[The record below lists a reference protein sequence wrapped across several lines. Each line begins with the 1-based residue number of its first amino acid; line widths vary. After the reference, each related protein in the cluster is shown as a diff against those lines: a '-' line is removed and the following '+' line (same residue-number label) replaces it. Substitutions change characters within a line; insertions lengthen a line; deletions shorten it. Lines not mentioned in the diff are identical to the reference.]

1 MSKLTRGKAFLGAII
16 AIAVSAGVLTVP
28 AKAADQV
35 TLTIWTFG
43 EVIQPALQKA
53 YQKLHPEVKIVP
65 IKNDV
70 DPLHQ
75 KTILSC
81 QTGGPADIIAFEVPY
96 SGYWRTGN
104 RPNCFQD
111 LRQMKTS
118 GVNATNDIT
127 MGGQIAA
134 GLSATE
140 IKKNYLPW
148 RWEQGVA
155 FNDSVIGIPTDVG
168 GLQVAYRADL
178 FKKAGLPTDR
188 AAVSKLWP
196 TWDAFI
202 ATGKKYVA
210 KLTPAEKKSGKGF
223 IDDAGSIYAAVMN
236 QGTTKYYE
244 PNGTDAGKLV
254 YKTNPQIKKA
264 WDTTVKALDAGIGAR
279 LGQFTSDWNIGMNKG
294 AMATILAPAWM
305 LDYIKKQAPDT
316 KGKWDI
322 ADLPVGGGN
331 QGGTELAIPSYS
343 KNKQAAYDFL
353 TWYLA
358 PEQQL
363 KVFQLYGLFPSTSV
377 LYDDPALL
385 GYKDVFFS
393 DAPVGQIY
401 TKGVLKL
408 KPIFEGE
415 LQRKIDSTFGAG
427 LGRVAS
433 KKMTSEKSYAL
444 VISDI
449 DKLFKN

>member
-1 MSKLTRGKAFLGAII
+1 MNQRVRINKRIGIALACFLALTGI
-16 AIAVSAGVLTVP
+16 SAP
-28 AKAADQV
+28 SKAADPV

-43 EVIQPALQKA
+43 EVIQPGLQRE

-81 QTGGPADIIAFEVPY
+81 QTTGPADIIAFETPY
-96 SGYWRTGN
+96 SGFWRTGN

-118 GVNATNDIT
+118 GENAAN
-127 MGGQIAA
+127 GVAA
-134 GLSATE
+134 GLSAAD

-148 RWEQGVA
+148 RWEHGVA

-168 GLQVAYRADL
+168 GLQVAYRIDL

-188 AAVSKLWP
+188 EAVGKLWP
-196 TWDAFI
+196 TWEKFI
-202 ATGKKYVA
+202 DVGKKYVA
-210 KLTPAEKKSGKGF
+210 KLTPAERKAGKGF
-223 IDDAGSIYAAVMN
+223 IDDAGSIYSAIMN
-236 QGTTKYYE
+236 QGTSKYYQAD
-244 PNGTDAGKLV
+244 GTDAGKLV

-264 WDTTVKALDAGIGAR
+264 WDTTIVALNAGIGAR

-305 LDYIKKQAPDT
+305 LDYIKKQSPDT

-322 ADLPVGGGN
+322 ASLPVGGGN
-331 QGGTELAIPSYS
+331 RGGTQLGITSYS

-363 KVFQLYGLFPSTSV
+363 KVFKTYGLFPSTSV
-377 LYDDPALL
+377 LYDDAALL
-385 GYKDVFFS
+385 DYKDEFFNN
-393 DAPVGQIY
+393 APVGQIY

-415 LQRKIDSTFGAG
+415 LERKLDTLFGAG

-433 KKMTSEKSYAL
+433 KKMTPEKSWAL
-444 VISDI
+444 VLSDA

>member
-1 MSKLTRGKAFLGAII
+1 MKKLATKNAFLGAIV
-16 AIAVSAGVLTVP
+16 AMAVSLGVLSAP
-28 AKAADQV
+28 AKAAEQI

-43 EVIQPALQKA
+43 EVIQPGLQRE
-53 YQKLHPEVKIVP
+53 YQKLHPEIKIIP

-104 RPNCFQD
+104 RPSCFQD

-118 GVNATNDIT
+118 GTNAAA
-127 MGGQIAA
+127 GVPA
-134 GLSATE
+134 GLSAND

-168 GLQVAYRADL
+168 GLQVAYRTDL

-188 AAVSKLWP
+188 VAVSKLWP

-210 KLTPAEKKSGKGF
+210 KLTPAEKKAGKGF

-236 QGTTKYYE
+236 QGTVKYYQ
-244 PNGTDAGKLV
+244 PDGTDGGKLV

-264 WDTTVKALDAGIGAR
+264 WDTTVKALESGIGAR

-331 QGGTELAIPSYS
+331 QGGTELGIPSYS

-363 KVFQLYGLFPSTSV
+363 KVFKTYGLFPSTSV
-377 LYDDPALL
+377 LYDDAALL
-385 GYKDVFFS
+385 DYKDEFFS
-393 DAPVGQIY
+393 NAPVGAIY
-401 TKGVLKL
+401 TRGVLKL

-433 KKMTSEKSYAL
+433 KKMTSAKSYAL

>member
-1 MSKLTRGKAFLGAII
+1 MSKLTARNTFLGAIV
-16 AIAVSAGVLTVP
+16 ALAVSAGLLTVP
-28 AKAADQV
+28 AKAADPV

-43 EVIQPALQKA
+43 EVIQPGLQREYKA
-53 YQKLHPEVKIVP
+53 LHPEVKITA
-65 IKNDV
+65 IKYGVDDV
-70 DPLHQ
+70 HQ
-75 KTILSC
+75 KTIQSC
-81 QTGGPADIIAFEVPY
+81 QTGGVADIIAFEVPY
-96 SGYWRTGN
+96 SGYWRTGK
-104 RPNCFQD
+104 RPDCFQD
-111 LRQMKTS
+111 LRKMTTS
-118 GVNATNDIT
+118 DTNVSAGV
-127 MGGQIAA
+127 AA
-134 GLSATE
+134 GLTAND

-168 GLQVAYRADL
+168 GLQVAYRTDL

-188 AAVSKLWP
+188 EAVSKLWP

-202 ATGKKYVA
+202 ATGQKYVA
-210 KLTPAEKKSGKGF
+210 KLTPAEKKSGKSF
-223 IDDAGSIYAAVMN
+223 LDESGSIYKAIMN
-236 QGTTKYYE
+236 QGTMKYYQ
-244 PNGTDAGKLV
+244 PDGTDAGKLV

-264 WDTTVKALDAGIGAR
+264 WDTTVKALNAGIGAR
-279 LGQFTSDWNIGMNKG
+279 LAAFSSDWNIGMNKG
-294 AMATILAPAWM
+294 AMAAILAPAWM
-305 LDYIKKQAPDT
+305 LDYIKKQAPAT

-322 ADLPVGGGN
+322 ADLPVSGGN
-331 QGGTELAIPSYS
+331 EGGTELGIANNS

-363 KVFQLYGLFPSTSV
+363 KVFKTYGLFPSTSV
-377 LYDDPALL
+377 LYDDAALL
-385 GYKDVFFS
+385 DYKDPFFS
-393 DAPVGQIY
+393 NAPVGKIY

-415 LQRKIDSTFGAG
+415 QQRKIDSTFGDA
-427 LGRVAS
+427 LSRVAG

-444 VISDI
+444 AISDI

>member
-1 MSKLTRGKAFLGAII
+1 MKRSIASKTLVGALIC
-16 AIAVSAGVLTVP
+16 ASVTAGLLTVP
-28 AKAADQV
+28 AKAAEQV

-43 EVIQPALQKA
+43 EVIQPGLQRE
-53 YQKLHPEVKIVP
+53 YQKLHPEIKIIP

-81 QTGGPADIIAFEVPY
+81 QTGGPADIIAFETPY

-111 LRQMKTS
+111 LREMKTS
-118 GVNATNDIT
+118 GINAAV
-127 MGGQIAA
+127 GVAA
-134 GLSATE
+134 GQSALE

-168 GLQVAYRADL
+168 GLQVAYRTDL

-196 TWDAFI
+196 TWDKFI
-202 ATGKKYVA
+202 ATGQKYVS
-210 KLTPAEKKSGKGF
+210 KLTPTEKKAGKAF

-236 QGTTKYYE
+236 QGTVKYYQ
-244 PNGTDAGKLV
+244 PNNTDAGKLV
-254 YKTNPQIKKA
+254 YKTNPQIKTA
-264 WDTTVKALDAGIGAR
+264 WNTTVKALDSGIGAR

-331 QGGTELAIPSYS
+331 QGGTQLGITKYS
-343 KNKQAAYDFL
+343 KNCYNL
-353 TWYLA
+353 
-358 PEQQL
+358 
-363 KVFQLYGLFPSTSV
+363 
-377 LYDDPALL
+377 
-385 GYKDVFFS
+385 
-393 DAPVGQIY
+393 
-401 TKGVLKL
+401 
-408 KPIFEGE
+408 
-415 LQRKIDSTFGAG
+415 R
-427 LGRVAS
+427 
-433 KKMTSEKSYAL
+433 
-444 VISDI
+444 
-449 DKLFKN
+449 

>member
-1 MSKLTRGKAFLGAII
+1 MRFSANRGK
-16 AIAVSAGVLTVP
+16 VLTALLALAITSGVVVAP
-28 AKAADQV
+28 AKSAEPI

-43 EVIQPALQKA
+43 EVIQPGLQRE
-53 YQKLHPEVKIVP
+53 YQKLNPNVKIVP

-104 RPNCFQD
+104 RPGCFQD

-118 GVNATNDIT
+118 DVNVAAGIP
-127 MGGQIAA
+127 A
-134 GLSATE
+134 GLSAND

-168 GLQVAYRADL
+168 GLQVAYRVDL

-188 AAVSKLWP
+188 EAVSKLWP
-196 TWDAFI
+196 TWDKFI
-202 ATGKKYVA
+202 ATGTKYMS
-210 KLTPAEKKSGKGF
+210 KLSAAEKKAGKGF
-223 IDDAGSIYAAVMN
+223 LDNAGTIYGAVMN
-236 QGTTKYYE
+236 QGTMKYYQSD
-244 PNGTDAGKLV
+244 GSDAGKLV

-264 WDTTVKALDAGIGAR
+264 WNTTVKALDAGIGAR

-305 LDYIKKQAPDT
+305 LDYIKKQAPET

-322 ADLPVGGGN
+322 ADLPEGGGN
-331 QGGTELAIPSYS
+331 QGGTELAITNYS

-353 TWYLA
+353 NWYLA

-363 KVFQLYGLFPSTSV
+363 KVFKTYGLFPSTSV
-377 LYDDPALL
+377 LYDDAALL
-385 GYKDVFFS
+385 DYRDEFFNN
-393 DAPVGQIY
+393 APVGQIY
-401 TKGVLKL
+401 TRGVLKL

-415 LQRKIDSTFGAG
+415 LQRKIDTIFGAG

-433 KKMTSEKSYAL
+433 KKMTAQKSYDT
-444 VISDI
+444 VIAEI
-449 DKLFKN
+449 DKLFKI

>member
-1 MSKLTRGKAFLGAII
+1 
-16 AIAVSAGVLTVP
+16 
-28 AKAADQV
+28 
-35 TLTIWTFG
+35 
-43 EVIQPALQKA
+43 
-53 YQKLHPEVKIVP
+53 
-65 IKNDV
+65 
-70 DPLHQ
+70 
-75 KTILSC
+75 
-81 QTGGPADIIAFEVPY
+81 
-96 SGYWRTGN
+96 
-104 RPNCFQD
+104 
-111 LRQMKTS
+111 MKTS
-118 GVNATNDIT
+118 SLNVEAGV
-127 MGGQIAA
+127 QA
-134 GLSATE
+134 GLSALD

-188 AAVSKLWP
+188 VAVSKLWP
-196 TWDAFI
+196 TWDKFI
-202 ATGKKYVA
+202 ATGQKYVS
-210 KLTPAEKKSGKGF
+210 KLTAAEKKSGKGF

-236 QGTTKYYE
+236 QGTVKYYE
-244 PNGTDAGKLV
+244 PNNTDAGKLV

-264 WDTTVKALDAGIGAR
+264 WNTTVQALNSGIGAR

-322 ADLPVGGGN
+322 ADLPAGGGN
-331 QGGTELAIPSYS
+331 QGGTELGIPSYS

-363 KVFQLYGLFPSTSV
+363 KVFKTYGLFPSASV
-377 LYDDPALL
+377 LYDDAALL
-385 GYKDVFFS
+385 DYKDEFFS
-393 DAPVGQIY
+393 NAPVGQIY
-401 TKGVLKL
+401 SKGIMKL

>member
-1 MSKLTRGKAFLGAII
+1 MRTRFSQKSFLGVVLAV
-16 AIAVSAGVLTVP
+16 AVSAGVMTAP
-28 AKAADQV
+28 AKAEEQTV
-35 TLTIWTFG
+35 LTIWTFG
-43 EVIQPALQKA
+43 EVIQRALQLEYK
-53 YQKLHPEVKIVP
+53 KLHPEIKIETVKG
-65 IKNDV
+65 DV
-70 DPLHQ
+70 DPQHQ
-75 KTILSC
+75 KTILAC
-81 QTGGPADIIAFEVPY
+81 QTGQGADIIAFEVPY

-118 GVNATNDIT
+118 GSNANA
-127 MGGQIAA
+127 GVAA
-134 GLSATE
+134 GLSAAD

-168 GLQVAYRADL
+168 GLQVAYRSDL

-188 AAVSKLWP
+188 VAVGKLWP
-196 TWDAFI
+196 TWEKFI
-202 ATGKKYVA
+202 ATGKQYVS
-210 KLTPAEKKSGKGF
+210 KLTPAQKKAGQGF

-244 PNGTDAGKLV
+244 RNNTDAGKLV

-264 WDTTVKALDAGIGAR
+264 WDTTVKAIDAGIGAR
-279 LGQFTSDWNIGMNKG
+279 LGQFSSDWNIGMNKG

-331 QGGTELAIPSYS
+331 QGGTELGIPSYS

-363 KVFQLYGLFPSTSV
+363 KVFKTYGLFPAASV
-377 LYDDPALL
+377 LYDDAALL
-385 GYKDVFFS
+385 DYRDPFFS
-393 DAPVGQIY
+393 NAPVGQIY
-401 TKGVLKL
+401 TKGVLQL

-415 LQRKIDSTFGAG
+415 LQRTIDSKFGAG

-433 KKMTSEKSYAL
+433 KKMTSKKSYDQ

>member
-1 MSKLTRGKAFLGAII
+1 MQNRGLIRLFAILFGLVSLYQLSFSFFTSKVENEAKEYAKSRGNLDNGRELASLEKKYLDS
-16 AIAVSAGVLTVP
+16 VNNL
-28 AKAADQV
+28 
-35 TLTIWTFG
+35 
-43 EVIQPALQKA
+43 EVINIDDNTTEEVVTEEVVVDTTTTSTTTTL
-53 YQKLHPEVKIVP
+53 PEGVVTYLEEIQSEKIQS
-65 IKNDV
+65 IE
-70 DPLHQ
+70 L
-75 KTILSC
+75 
-81 QTGGPADIIAFEVPY
+81 
-96 SGYWRTGN
+96 
-104 RPNCFQD
+104 
-111 LRQMKTS
+111 
-118 GVNATNDIT
+118 
-127 MGGQIAA
+127 
-134 GLSATE
+134 
-140 IKKNYLPW
+140 
-148 RWEQGVA
+148 
-155 FNDSVIGIPTDVG
+155 
-168 GLQVAYRADL
+168 
-178 FKKAGLPTDR
+178 
-188 AAVSKLWP
+188 
-196 TWDAFI
+196 
-202 ATGKKYVA
+202 GKKVLETNQRWDDKDTTYQEA
-210 KLTPAEKKSGKGF
+210 QQEFEAF

-236 QGTTKYYE
+236 QGTVKYYQ
-244 PNGTDAGKLV
+244 PNNTDAGKLV
-254 YKTNPQIKKA
+254 YKTNPQIKTA
-264 WDTTVKALDAGIGAR
+264 WNTTVKALDSGIGAR

-331 QGGTELAIPSYS
+331 QGGTQLGVTSYS

-363 KVFQLYGLFPSTSV
+363 KVFKTYGLFPSTSV
-377 LYDDPALL
+377 LYDDAALL
-385 GYKDVFFS
+385 DYKDEFFS
-393 DAPVGQIY
+393 NAPVGQIY

>member
-1 MSKLTRGKAFLGAII
+1 MKRSIASKTLVGALVC
-16 AIAVSAGVLTVP
+16 ASVTAGLLTVP
-28 AKAADQV
+28 AKAADQI

-43 EVIQPALQKA
+43 EVIQPGLQRE
-53 YQKLHPEVKIVP
+53 YQKLHPEVKISP
-65 IKNDV
+65 IKFDV

-81 QTGGPADIIAFEVPY
+81 QTGGTADIIAFETPY

-104 RPNCFQD
+104 RPKCFQD
-111 LRQMKTS
+111 LREMKTS
-118 GVNATNDIT
+118 TTNATA
-127 MGGQIAA
+127 GVAA
-134 GLSATE
+134 GLSALD
-140 IKKNYLPW
+140 IKKNYLAW

-168 GLQVAYRADL
+168 GLQVAYRTDL

-196 TWDAFI
+196 TWDKFI
-202 ATGKKYVA
+202 ATGQKYVS
-210 KLTPAEKKSGKGF
+210 KLTPAEKKAGKAF

-236 QGTTKYYE
+236 QGTVKYYQ
-244 PNGTDAGKLV
+244 PNNTDAGKLV
-254 YKTNPQIKKA
+254 YKTNPQIKTA
-264 WDTTVKALDAGIGAR
+264 WNTTVKAMNSGIGAR

-331 QGGTELAIPSYS
+331 QGGTQLGVTSYS

-363 KVFQLYGLFPSTSV
+363 KVFKTYGLFPSTSV
-377 LYDDPALL
+377 LYDDAALL
-385 GYKDVFFS
+385 EYKDEFFS
-393 DAPVGQIY
+393 NAPVGQIY

-408 KPIFEGE
+408 QPIFEGE

-427 LGRVAS
+427 LGRVAA

>member
-1 MSKLTRGKAFLGAII
+1 MRTHFSHKSFLGVAL
-16 AIAVSAGVLTVP
+16 ALAVSAGVISTP
-28 AKAADQV
+28 AKAADPIV
-35 TLTIWTFG
+35 LTIWTFG
-43 EVIQPALQKA
+43 EVIQPALQREYA
-53 YQKLHPEVKIVP
+53 KLHPEIKIVP
-65 IKNDV
+65 VKDNV

-75 KTILSC
+75 KTIISC
-81 QTGGPADIIAFEVPY
+81 QTTGPADIIAFEVPY

-118 GVNATNDIT
+118 GSNATAGIE
-127 MGGQIAA
+127 A
-134 GLSATE
+134 GLSASD

-168 GLQVAYRADL
+168 GLQVAYRTDL

-188 AAVSKLWP
+188 VAVAKLWP
-196 TWDAFI
+196 TWDKFI
-202 ATGKKYVA
+202 ATGKQYVS
-210 KLTPAEKKSGKGF
+210 KLTPAQKKAGQSF

-236 QGTTKYYE
+236 QGTAKYYE
-244 PNGTDAGKLV
+244 RNNTDAGKLV

-264 WDTTVKALDAGIGAR
+264 WDTTVKAIDAGIGAR
-279 LGQFTSDWNIGMNKG
+279 LGQFSSDWNIGMNKG

-316 KGKWDI
+316 QGKWDV

-331 QGGTELAIPSYS
+331 QGGTELGITSYS
-343 KNKQAAYDFL
+343 KNKQAAFDFL

-363 KVFQLYGLFPSTSV
+363 KVFKTYGLFPSTSV
-377 LYDDPALL
+377 LYDDAALL
-385 GYKDVFFS
+385 EYRDPFFNN
-393 DAPVGQIY
+393 APIGQIY

-415 LQRKIDSTFGAG
+415 LQRAIDSKFGSG
-427 LGRVAS
+427 LGRVAA
-433 KKMTSEKSYAL
+433 KKMTSKKSFDL